1 METACTEDM
10 NCSISPRCEPTFFV
24 ESFGKLEKKLIDG
37 VVGSDD
43 GTLNGKILIS
53 QPSSGQ
59 WGSLGVWWCIETLLE
74 TGYCMMMT

>member
-1 METACTEDM
+1 MGRSGCRIILRKESDSDREIGTSA
-10 NCSISPRCEPTFFV
+10 NREPV
-24 ESFGKLEKKLIDG
+24 EGANEGL
-37 VVGSDD
+37 VGSND